1 MTAEPRT
8 IRTEAEKTIL
18 DTFDRV
24 GGGLPGGKLVTRA
37 ARGGVRSVPQDGT
50 APPAHRGMEVHRPP
64 RADAEGDAAG
74 RAAVG

>member
-24 GGGLPGGKLVTRA
+24 GGGLPGGKLVTARRA
-37 ARGGVRSVPQDGT
+37 AAFDLFRKTDCRTGASRNGNTPTSAR
-50 APPAHRGMEVHRPP
+50 
-64 RADAEGDAAG
+64 
-74 RAAVG
+74 